1 MNTGRLEALAA
12 QGSRVF
18 LSAVPRIALGGLS
31 GAFTGFFI
39 MGLLGALLSFA
50 SAMMWRENPDI
61 PAWLSA
67 SLFVTPLVL
76 ALAGVFIG
84 GVRGLLAA
92 LAGQL
97 QEKKLVAYLYAQVKP
112 AIVVAVQKSSGANP
126 ERLAAEVQAQLSR
139 TFAEEP
145 GQKKESVADQLAHWV
160 TMRSRRVLALTLVT
174 HVARAENGAAAAGEL
189 EKLGVAKLE
198 DIMLGNLEDLFALKL
213 TLVAGGA
220 LLLSFV
226 PQAIWWIST

>member
-1 MNTGRLEALAA
+1 MNTEKLAALAA

-18 LSAVPRIALGGLS
+18 LSAVPRIALGGLG

-39 MGLLGALLSFA
+39 MGVLGALLSFA
-50 SAMMWRENPDI
+50 SAMMWRGNPDI

-76 ALAGVFIG
+76 AVAGVFLG

-126 ERLAAEVQAQLSR
+126 QQLAAEVQAQLSR
-139 TFAEEP
+139 TFAGEP
-145 GQKKESVADQLAHWV
+145 GQKQESVVDRLAHWV

-198 DIMLGNLEDLFALKL
+198 EIVVGNLEDLFALKL

-226 PQAIWWIST
+226 PQAIWWIGK